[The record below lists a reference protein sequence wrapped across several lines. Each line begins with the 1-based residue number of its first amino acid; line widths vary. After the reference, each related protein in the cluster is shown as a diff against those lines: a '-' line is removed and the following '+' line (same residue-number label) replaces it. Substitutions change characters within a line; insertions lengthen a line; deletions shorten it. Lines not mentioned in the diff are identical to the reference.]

1 MEIYFRNTEIHL
13 RIMEIERDSWLRKGV
28 RAEHLQQM
36 EIIEDQNESQCSE
49 KTKKTIFNVHEH
61 LDRI

>member
-1 MEIYFRNTEIHL
+1 MNVKSESEVRE
-13 RIMEIERDSWLRKGV
+13 SWLRKGV

-49 KTKKTIFNVHEH
+49 KTKKTIFNVQGQ
-61 LDRI
+61 LNRI

>member
-1 MEIYFRNTEIHL
+1 M
-13 RIMEIERDSWLRKGV
+13 RDSWLRKGV

-49 KTKKTIFNVHEH
+49 KTKKAIFNVHGH
-61 LDRI
+61 LDTWTGSRRDLFVLL